1 MRTPLRTTAPC
12 LSALFVTFLL
22 ARPAPAEETHL
33 VIIVGLG
40 GEPKYTESF
49 DALAMTMI
57 QAAEKKYGIP
67 AARIRYLGEKAA
79 EPAVPAYRGRST
91 RENVEK
97 ALGTVAAEAGP
108 GDLVFILLIGHGSFQ
123 SGESRFSLPGPDM
136 AASDFAPLLARLSAQ
151 QVAFVD
157 SASASGDWIQPLRG
171 KGRTIVTATKS
182 GMERNATE
190 FPRYFVEAFAG
201 DKADTDKDERVS
213 VLEAF
218 TYARREVE
226 RFYETG
232 HRLLTEHALLDDD
245 GNSEGVLA
253 RTLFLGGDRGG
264 SAAEAA
270 SADPRLAD
278 LQRQRREVEQKIAL
292 LKSRKDQM
300 PADQYEDA
308 LETLLV
314 ELAHRDEDIRH
325 HGDKP

>member
-1 MRTPLRTTAPC
+1 MTL
-12 LSALFVTFLL
+12 VL
-22 ARPAPAEETHL
+22 ARAAAAEETHL
-33 VIIVGLG
+33 VIVVGLG

-49 DALAMTMI
+49 DALAVTMI
-57 QAAEKKYGIP
+57 QAAEKKYGVP
-67 AARIRYLGEKAA
+67 ATRIRYLGEKPA
-79 EPAVPAYRGRST
+79 EPAVPAYLGPST

-97 ALGTVAAEAGP
+97 ALGAVTAEARP

-136 AASDFAPLLARLSAQ
+136 TASDFAPLLARLSAQ
-151 QVAFVD
+151 QVVFVD
-157 SASASGDWIQPLRG
+157 TASASGDWIKPLSS
-171 KGRTIVTATKS
+171 KGRTIVAATKS
-182 GMERNATE
+182 GQERNETE

-201 DKADTDKDERVS
+201 DKADADKDERVS

-232 HRLLTEHALLDDD
+232 HRLLTEHAVLD
-245 GNSEGVLA
+245 EGGSGEGALA
-253 RTLFLGGDRGG
+253 RTLFLGGDRGE

-270 SADPRLAD
+270 SADPQRAD

-314 ELAHRDEDIRH
+314 ELA
-325 HGDKP
+325 